1 MKQDEPS
8 KKSDCFL
15 PDQDARDRAELD
27 QLVAVARASE
37 VDFAEGQFQE
47 AGPALRALAAKHFP
61 KE

>member
-1 MKQDEPS
+1 MKQDEPP

-37 VDFAEGQFQE
+37 ADFAEGRFQE
-47 AGPALRALAAKHFP
+47 AGTALRALAAKHFP
-61 KE
+61 KM